1 MASLYYEDQVRPD
14 AQTLEKLRVTRERL
28 ESLGFQPPP
37 GPKAHHGDWGTA
49 GGLYAGQRT
58 GRSTYSE
65 SAFGHHNRKRI
76 PVGPQFQAE
85 IPEWVPRSAGEE
97 PRSSDDGDRWEKVW
111 PPAGAPDIPFRPV
124 GTGRPDSCNCPE
136 PGSINCVR
144 SHIDAARVRL
154 KGELGPA
161 FEAMGFDRM
170 GEYVAEK
177 SWTREEERIFRLVAH
192 SHPASKGLNFWDYL
206 PDALPHKTRMEL
218 NSYYFNV
225 FMLRRRA
232 LQNRLENAKID
243 SDDDEG
249 ELPGESE
256 ESEDDSSDEDDDDEE
271 DSSEDEAMP
280 VSVLMPLR
288 VPTDAEMLKF
298 RPLSEFNYMPAVEVA
313 HSRASP
319 MLGLEEAGPDN
330 SHVVLVWDD
339 KHLESGSLVQ
349 RPQWGEHPHWGGRDA
364 GDAVPSRQLSPPKED
379 ARPGVALG
387 DLWSQNME
395 MAPKREKDKLLST
408 NGMILELFGDDVRY

>member
-1 MASLYYEDQVRPD
+1 MPLQGRQMASLYYEDQIRPD
-14 AQTLEKLRVTRERL
+14 AQMLEKLRATRERL
-28 ESLGFQPPP
+28 ESIGFQPPP
-37 GPKAHHGDWGTA
+37 GPKSHHGDWGAA
-49 GGLYAGQRT
+49 GGSYAGQRS
-58 GRSTYSE
+58 GRNTYSE
-65 SAFGHHNRKRI
+65 FAFGHHNRKRI
-76 PVGPQFQAE
+76 PVGPQYQAE
-85 IPEWVPRSAGEE
+85 IPECVPRSSVDEQ
-97 PRSSDDGDRWEKVW
+97 PSSSDDGDRWTKVW
-111 PPAGAPDIPFRPV
+111 PPAGAPADTPLKPV
-124 GTGRPDSCNCPE
+124 GRGRPDSCDCPE
-136 PGSINCVR
+136 PGSMNCVR
-144 SHIDAARVRL
+144 PHIEVARARL

-161 FEAMGFDRM
+161 FEAMGFDQM

-177 SWTREEERIFRLVAH
+177 SWTREEERIFRLVAR

-232 LQNRLENAKID
+232 LQNRIENSKID

-256 ESEDDSSDEDDDDEE
+256 ESEYDSSDEDDDDEE

-280 VSVLMPLR
+280 VTMPTPLR

-313 HSRASP
+313 HSRAP
-319 MLGLEEAGPDN
+319 MLGLEEAVPDN
-330 SHVVLVWDD
+330 SHAVLVWDD
-339 KHLESGSLVQ
+339 KHLESGSLVP
-349 RPQWGEHPHWGGRDA
+349 RPQWGEHPQWAGRDE
-364 GDAVPSRQLSPPKED
+364 AVPSRHFSPPKED
-379 ARPGVALG
+379 ARPLG

-395 MAPKREKDKLLST
+395 MAPKRRRISFFPRT
-408 NGMILELFGDDVRY
+408 G